1 MTKEIRKKKLGLKCS
16 CDRNK
21 VTLYKNQLGFID
33 FIELPFFSLVVK
45 VFPKLDF
52 LFENLNSNK
61 QKILKLEEE
70 NNKKQNEIDIK
81 IN

>member
-1 MTKEIRKKKLGLKCS
+1 M
-16 CDRNK
+16 
-21 VTLYKNQLGFID
+21 D

-52 LFENLNSNK
+52 LFENLNNNK

-70 NNKKQNEIDIK
+70 NNKKQEEIDVK
-81 IN
+81 VN